1 MKQYVSDIGKVDR
14 IYLFAYFMYVL
25 QAQESLLKEMEQK
38 EQDLKLSHGLVIKD
52 MNSQIDKLRNENMK
66 LTAKNSEL
74 EEAVR

>member
-1 MKQYVSDIGKVDR
+1 
-14 IYLFAYFMYVL
+14 
-25 QAQESLLKEMEQK
+25 MEQK